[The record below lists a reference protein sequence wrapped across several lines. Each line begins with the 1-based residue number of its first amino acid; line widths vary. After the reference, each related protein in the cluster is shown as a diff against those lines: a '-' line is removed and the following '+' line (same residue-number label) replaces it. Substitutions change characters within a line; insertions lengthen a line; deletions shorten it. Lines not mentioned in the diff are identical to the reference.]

1 MFTKRL
7 LYDVVAKSFNEGKDI
22 FNKRKDFQ
30 RAVHTHLRGKFGL
43 YEVSELDL
51 TKFSKNYTDRI
62 CALLKEHRNR
72 PENMLKSTR
81 HIQFFSTVITFD
93 QKNVVTFNQ
102 KNVVSDTV
110 AQPSPAIQTQAD
122 QQNVASDKVAQP
134 SPSKK
139 TQTSVSWLRHLKKKE
154 DEAKNPQEKGIRQQ
168 QNDSKGQLISK
179 GLFGILNSSKKQ
191 RQKNSI

>member
-1 MFTKRL
+1 
-7 LYDVVAKSFNEGKDI
+7 
-22 FNKRKDFQ
+22 
-30 RAVHTHLRGKFGL
+30 
-43 YEVSELDL
+43 
-51 TKFSKNYTDRI
+51 
-62 CALLKEHRNR
+62 
-72 PENMLKSTR
+72 MLKSTR

-191 RQKNSI
+191 RQKN